1 MQVLQNRS
9 GRTSTATRYRRRPTA
24 VSPASA
30 RWSDIS
36 GFITQADEGEGQQK
50 QPAKNGE
57 PEKIGHV
64 GAFPGD
70 SAPNGGF

>member
-1 MQVLQNRS
+1 MAAPS
-9 GRTSTATRYRRRPTA
+9 
-24 VSPASA
+24 
-30 RWSDIS
+30 S
-36 GFITQADEGEGQQK
+36 GFVAQADEGEGQQE

-70 SAPNGGF
+70 AAPNGGFRGAR